1 MSGCVNVKQLNPS
14 SLILVVTKDLFA
26 QLKPIL
32 GQQIVRLQ
40 MAYATAN
47 EDGRKDLSL
56 LLELLAHKV
65 GLGITPPPEAI
76 AKGEYPVGTVID
88 AQTPLYPFGLC
99 EKDWFHIGVFGMTG
113 RGKTNTVLRLL
124 QSLNAHGKKWLVFDW
139 KRSGYRDLINTDK
152 DLWVFTVGRDVTPFF
167 FNPLTPPP
175 GVETIT
181 WIKQFISCLS
191 HAYFL
196 GHGCEMILADIVHP
210 DRTPTLS
217 SVLKAL
223 GSYPATWRKL
233 HWLQSTERAIK
244 ALCYGG
250 IDTVFNSLAH
260 QNIDDLLDKNV
271 VFELDALSD
280 SEAKFFVEILMS
292 AIYLYRKAARH
303 SGFKHVC
310 VIEEAHHVLRTESD
324 AVEQKSVMDKLF
336 REIRE
341 YGESL
346 VIVDQMPAEI
356 LGAAIANT
364 TTKIV
369 LSLNRSQD
377 VKAVGQSMLLG
388 HHEQTILGR
397 LPVGEAVVKLEQRWH
412 APFIISIPKIEVG
425 GAMMTDSMIT
435 KQMTGYFAKTELKSL
450 NLSKPE
456 VISPLSRTDKREKT
470 EPKIGENAITKPEMV
485 FLFDIVKHPFSTTT
499 QRYKRLDTNPRRGNQ
514 IKSHLLKKGFITDVG
529 ISTATGQ
536 VKLLQ
541 LTQSGCA
548 LLPKKRRQSVIE
560 NPSLTHQYWVNEIKQ
575 VLEKNDYAVFL
586 EHRFLSG
593 GVVDLYATK
602 AKINI
607 AVEVET
613 SKSDVLH
620 NVRKCMNANVNHLI
634 IAATTK
640 SALAK
645 MKAQLAN
652 ANLPHNRAPL
662 LIIQACTISKQL
674 INLYPFPPSR

>member
-1 MSGCVNVKQLNPS
+1 VYHHVDHYS
-14 SLILVVTKDLFA
+14 
-26 QLKPIL
+26 
-32 GQQIVRLQ
+32 
-40 MAYATAN
+40 
-47 EDGRKDLSL
+47 
-56 LLELLAHKV
+56 
-65 GLGITPPPEAI
+65 
-76 AKGEYPVGTVID
+76 
-88 AQTPLYPFGLC
+88 
-99 EKDWFHIGVFGMTG
+99 
-113 RGKTNTVLRLL
+113 
-124 QSLNAHGKKWLVFDW
+124 
-139 KRSGYRDLINTDK
+139 
-152 DLWVFTVGRDVTPFF
+152 
-167 FNPLTPPP
+167 
-175 GVETIT
+175 
-181 WIKQFISCLS
+181 
-191 HAYFL
+191 
-196 GHGCEMILADIVHP
+196 
-210 DRTPTLS
+210 
-217 SVLKAL
+217 
-223 GSYPATWRKL
+223 
-233 HWLQSTERAIK
+233 
-244 ALCYGG
+244 YGG

-292 AIYLYRKAARH
+292 AIYLYRKAGRH
-303 SGFKHVC
+303 RGFKHVC

-412 APFIISIPKIEVG
+412 APFRISIPRIFVG
-425 GAMMTDSMIT
+425 GPMVTDSMISQ
-435 KQMTGYFAKTELKSL
+435 QMAGYFAKTELKSL
-450 NLSKPE
+450 DISKPE

-470 EPKIGENAITKPEMV
+470 EPKIGENAISKPEMV

-499 QRYKRLDTNPRRGNQ
+499 QRYKRLDTNPRQGNQ
-514 IKSHLLKKGFITDVG
+514 IKSNLLKKGFITDVG

-575 VLEKNDYAVFL
+575 VLEKNDYAVL
-586 EHRFLSG
+586 KEHRFLSG

-640 SALAK
+640 DAK
-645 MKAQLAN
+645 AKLLAQLAN
-652 ANLPHNRAPL
+652 AKLKHNKPFL
-662 LIIQACTISKQL
+662 VIQACALSLHL
-674 INLYPFPPSR
+674 INLIPSRHRDNPVH

>member
-1 MSGCVNVKQLNPS
+1 M
-14 SLILVVTKDLFA
+14 TTERFA
-26 QLKPIL
+26 QLKPIFGEKL
-32 GQQIVRLQ
+32 LPLQ
-40 MAYATAN
+40 LAYTIGD
-47 EDGRKDLSL
+47 ETERKDIDF
-56 LLELLAHKV
+56 LLELLVQKA
-65 GLGITPPPEAI
+65 GLGITPPPAAI
-76 AKGEYPVGTVID
+76 AKGEYPVGRVID

-113 RGKTNTVLRLL
+113 RGKTNTVLHLL
-124 QSLNAHGKKWLVFDW
+124 ESLNAHGKKWLVFDW
-139 KRSGYRDLINTDK
+139 KRTGYRDMMNMDRNVL
-152 DLWVFTVGRDVTPFF
+152 VFTVGRNISPFF
-167 FNPLTPPP
+167 FNPLIPPP
-175 GVETIT
+175 KVETIA
-181 WIKQFISCLS
+181 WVKQFIACLS

-210 DRTPTLS
+210 DRTPTLRH
-217 SVLKAL
+217 VLAKL
-223 GSYPATWRKL
+223 DSYPATWRKL
-233 HWLQSTERAIK
+233 YWLQSTERAIK

-260 QNIDDLLDKNV
+260 ITVDDLLNHNV

-292 AIYLYRKAARH
+292 AIYLYRKAGRH
-303 SGFKHVC
+303 RGFKHVC

-356 LGAAIANT
+356 LGADIANT

-412 APFIISIPKIEVG
+412 APFRISIPRIFVG
-425 GAMMTDSMIT
+425 GPMVTDSMISQ
-435 KQMTGYFAKTELKSL
+435 QMAGYFAKTELKSL
-450 NLSKPE
+450 DISKPE

-470 EPKIGENAITKPEMV
+470 EPKIGENAISKPEMV
-485 FLFDIVKHPFSTTT
+485 FLVDIVKHPFSTTT

-514 IKSHLLKKGFITDVG
+514 IKADLLKKRFITDVG

-541 LTQSGCA
+541 LTLTGCA
-548 LLPKKRRQSVIE
+548 LMGKKRRQSVIE

-575 VLEKNDYAVFL
+575 VLEKNDYAVL
-586 EHRFLSG
+586 KDHRFLSG

-613 SKSDVLH
+613 GKSNVLH

-640 SALAK
+640 EALAK

-652 ANLPHNRAPL
+652 ANLAHNRAPL
-662 LIIQACTISKQL
+662 LVIEACTISKQL

>member
-1 MSGCVNVKQLNPS
+1 MTP
-14 SLILVVTKDLFA
+14 DRFA

-32 GQQIVRLQ
+32 GDNIVPLQ
-40 MAYATAN
+40 VAYAISDS
-47 EDGRKDLSL
+47 EGRKEISF

-65 GLGITPPPEAI
+65 GLGITPPPQNI
-76 AKGEYPVGTVID
+76 SNGQFPLGYVVGSSKR
-88 AQTPLYPFGLC
+88 PYPFSLR
-99 EKDWFHIGVFGMTG
+99 EKDWFHVGVFGMTG
-113 RGKTNTVLRLL
+113 RGKTNTVLHLL
-124 QSLNAHGKKWLVFDW
+124 SSLSYRGVKWLVFDW

-152 DLWVFTVGRDVTPFF
+152 NLWVFTVGRDVTPFF
-167 FNPLTPPP
+167 FNPLTPPK

-260 QNIDDLLDKNV
+260 QNIDDLLDNNV

-292 AIYLYRKAARH
+292 AIYLYRKAGRH

-310 VIEEAHHVLRTESD
+310 VIEEAHHVLRRESD

-412 APFIISIPKIEVG
+412 APFRISIPKIEVDG
-425 GAMMTDSMIT
+425 PM
-435 KQMTGYFAKTELKSL
+435 
-450 NLSKPE
+450 
-456 VISPLSRTDKREKT
+456 
-470 EPKIGENAITKPEMV
+470 
-485 FLFDIVKHPFSTTT
+485 
-499 QRYKRLDTNPRRGNQ
+499 
-514 IKSHLLKKGFITDVG
+514 
-529 ISTATGQ
+529 
-536 VKLLQ
+536 
-541 LTQSGCA
+541 
-548 LLPKKRRQSVIE
+548 
-560 NPSLTHQYWVNEIKQ
+560 
-575 VLEKNDYAVFL
+575 
-586 EHRFLSG
+586 
-593 GVVDLYATK
+593 
-602 AKINI
+602 
-607 AVEVET
+607 
-613 SKSDVLH
+613 
-620 NVRKCMNANVNHLI
+620 
-634 IAATTK
+634 
-640 SALAK
+640 
-645 MKAQLAN
+645 
-652 ANLPHNRAPL
+652 
-662 LIIQACTISKQL
+662 
-674 INLYPFPPSR
+674 

>member
-1 MSGCVNVKQLNPS
+1 MTP
-14 SLILVVTKDLFA
+14 DRFA

-32 GQQIVRLQ
+32 GDNIVPLQ
-40 MAYATAN
+40 VAYAISDS
-47 EDGRKDLSL
+47 EGRKEISF

-65 GLGITPPPEAI
+65 GLGITPPPKNI
-76 AKGEYPVGTVID
+76 SNGRFPLGYVVGSSKR
-88 AQTPLYPFGLC
+88 PYPFSLR
-99 EKDWFHIGVFGMTG
+99 EKDWFHVGVFGMTG
-113 RGKTNTVLRLL
+113 RGKTNTVLHLL
-124 QSLNAHGKKWLVFDW
+124 SSLSHRGVKWLVFDW
-139 KRSGYRDLINTDK
+139 KRSGYRDNINTDK
-152 DLWVFTVGRDVTPFF
+152 NVKVFTVGRDVSPFF
-167 FNPLTPPP
+167 FNPLTPPH
-175 GVETIT
+175 GVETTI
-181 WIKQFISCLS
+181 WFKQFISCLS

-196 GHGCEMILADIVHP
+196 GHGCEMILLDILDP
-210 DRTPTLS
+210 QATPTLRHL
-217 SVLKAL
+217 LKAL
-223 GSYPATWRKL
+223 ECYPAKWRKL

-250 IDTVFNSLAH
+250 IDTIFNSNAH
-260 QNIDDLLDKNV
+260 QKIDDLLDKNV

-292 AIYLYRKAARH
+292 AIYLYRKAGRH
-303 SGFKHVC
+303 HGFKHVC
-310 VIEEAHHVLRTESD
+310 VIEEAHHVLRRESD

-356 LGAAIANT
+356 LGAAMANT

-388 HHEQTILGR
+388 PDEQTILGR

-425 GAMMTDSMIT
+425 GAMVTDSMIS
-435 KQMTGYFAKTELKSL
+435 KQMAGYFAKTELKSL

-470 EPKIGENAITKPEMV
+470 EPKIGENAISKPEMV

-499 QRYKRLDTNPRRGNQ
+499 QRYKRLDTNPRQGNQ
-514 IKSHLLKKGFITDVG
+514 IKSNLLKKRFITDVG

-541 LTQSGCA
+541 LTLTGCA

-620 NVRKCMNANVNHLI
+620 NVRKCMDANVNHLI

-645 MKAQLAN
+645 ISAQLAN
-652 ANLPHNRAPL
+652 AKLKQNKPL
-662 LIIQACTISKQL
+662 IIIQACTISKQI
-674 INLYPFPPSR
+674 INL